1 MRTDRGRAVAG
12 GMAAGTGQEEPVDDR
27 REAPRGRTGARPS
40 LTGWAGPVLG
50 FGAGCAILA
59 LGIVLTVKANLGPP
73 SWDVLHLAIG
83 RLAGLTL
90 GRASMLTSGLVIL
103 LVLLMRGA
111 WTVRWGTVANSL
123 LVGWAI
129 DVFLGL
135 GVPDPQAPPIRALF
149 LAAGVVC
156 IALGSVVY
164 TRTGLGAGAR
174 DGLILVL
181 SQRLP
186 LTVGRIRLLLEAL
199 VVLVGWLLGGP
210 VGAGTLLVTLG
221 TGPIADVL
229 FRFLGRGRLPATVR
243 IPEPPVRRQKA
254 S

>member
-1 MRTDRGRAVAG
+1 MIGVHTDRKEPPGGGDPAAGDRVASGPGRAAV
-12 GMAAGTGQEEPVDDR
+12 T
-27 REAPRGRTGARPS
+27 
-40 LTGWAGPVLG
+40 GPVLS

-83 RLAGLTL
+83 QLAGLTL
-90 GRASMLTSGLVIL
+90 GRASILTSGLVIV
-103 LVLLMRGA
+103 LVLLLRGA
-111 WTVRWGTVANSL
+111 WTVRWGTLANSL

-135 GVPDPQAPPIRALF
+135 GIPDPQAAPARALF
-149 LAAGVVC
+149 LAAGMFCV
-156 IALGSVVY
+156 ASGSVVY

-199 VVLVGWLLGGP
+199 VVLIGWLLGGP
-210 VGAGTLLVTLG
+210 VGVGTLLVTLG